1 MKVKSKI
8 MIVLIFSILVLFLKK
23 HNVLQI
29 EKHYVNTMIILLII
43 LLFSILLILTQY
55 KLDKNYLKEE
65 MQYQNLNVLKYLCSI
80 FQLFY
85 APFWFY
91 QKRRKSF
98 RLFFFWLFL
107 LYYYYLE
114 HLKVIMTYY
123 HLLIFIS
130 FLQPGIF
137 YFLFYVV
144 PWI

>member
-1 MKVKSKI
+1 MKIKSKI

-80 FQLFY
+80 FVIILHI
-85 APFWFY
+85 
-91 QKRRKSF
+91 
-98 RLFFFWLFL
+98 RLFISASAQLDL
-107 LYYYYLE
+107 A
-114 HLKVIMTYY
+114 
-123 HLLIFIS
+123 LIILSQKLVFQS
-130 FLQPGIF
+130 FS
-137 YFLFYVV
+137 
-144 PWI
+144 